1 MSISSK
7 DVFALRKQGELGQA
21 FAIAEQL
28 ISEKPADEW
37 NQRAYAWCVIDLI
50 KQAAAANDHS
60 AVAGYFAAL
69 EKIAIPDDEIL
80 QKSLNSLR
88 VMTSPAAPFIQQ
100 AKQAS
105 EAKDHNKAISAYKQA
120 LHVMP
125 GDPSLRNNLGWELYR
140 QAKHLLQLDPIN
152 VFAIKRLL
160 HDYMQLQLERPSL
173 LHSSMLRIADGVSK
187 EASFDLPAF
196 ITFWGLTSFQ
206 PDDFE
211 PFVQAETGNRFSSLA
226 ERVLTHAVKQA
237 VQQENRPFLTQAL
250 PLLDKVITKSDDPI
264 WLIFHKAKA
273 LSLLGEHEAAFKFAA
288 DVAKRKMGD
297 YWIWELLGD
306 IKQAHHPDNAAYF
319 YGKALSIKAPEQY
332 LAKLR
337 LKLAKWF
344 LSKDN
349 YAAAKCEL
357 ACIQANAAET
367 GQNLPADS
375 QQLIQQNWYNDT
387 QAVASNKGFYLKA
400 AEQADNE
407 LYSAMPSYF
416 GVVADSFAIKDK
428 PHKKKYRLLIKI
440 PNKTDPVESVVS
452 EQKLK
457 AQKLT
462 TGDAI
467 SVKGEK
473 GADGKF
479 LILAISPSPN
489 NSPPDLIKEF
499 SEHCVVSDN
508 GLGFTVNGIFIDP
521 ATIKEHNIKNNNTVS
536 GLAIKSFDKKKSRWG
551 WKTLNITD
559 VQVD

>member
-28 ISEKPADEW
+28 ISEKPSDEW
-37 NQRAYAWCVIDLI
+37 NQRAYAYCVIDLI
-50 KQAAAANDHS
+50 KQATAANDHS
-60 AVAGYFAAL
+60 AVEGYFDAL

-80 QKSLNSLR
+80 QKSLNNLR

-105 EAKDHNKAISAYKQA
+105 EAKDHNRAISAYKQA
-120 LHVMP
+120 LQVMP

-140 QAKHLLQLDPIN
+140 QAKQLLQLEPIN
-152 VFAIKRLL
+152 VFATKRLL

-173 LHSSMLRIADGVSK
+173 LHSSMLRIADGLSK

-196 ITFWGLTSFQ
+196 LTFWGLTNFQ

-211 PFVQAETGNRFSSLA
+211 YYVQRETGNKFASLA
-226 ERVLTHAVKQA
+226 ERVMTHAIKQA
-237 VQQENRPFLTQAL
+237 VAQENRPFLNQIL
-250 PLLDKVITKSDDPI
+250 PLLDKVIAKSDDPI
-264 WLIFHKAKA
+264 WLIFNKAKA
-273 LSLLGEHEAAFKFAA
+273 LTLLGQHDTAFKFAA
-288 DVAKRKMGD
+288 DVAKRKMSD

-306 IKQAHHPDNAAYF
+306 IKFSQQPDNAALF
-319 YGKALSIKAPEQY
+319 YGKALSLNAPEQY

-349 YAAAKCEL
+349 YEAAKCEL
-357 ACIQANAAET
+357 TCIQATTTET
-367 GQNLPADS
+367 GQNLSADC
-375 QQLIQQNWYNDT
+375 QQLIQQNWYNET
-387 QAVASNKGFYLKA
+387 QATASNKSFYLKA

-407 LYSAMPSYF
+407 LYSAMPSYY

-462 TGDAI
+462 TGDSI
-467 SVKGEK
+467 CVKGEK
-473 GADGKF
+473 GTDGKF
-479 LILAISPSPN
+479 LILSISASPN

-499 SEHCVVSDN
+499 NEHCVVSDN

-521 ATIKEHNIKNNNTVS
+521 ATIKKHNIKNNNTVS
-536 GLAIKSFDKKKSRWG
+536 GVAIKSFDKKKVRWG
-551 WKTLNITD
+551 WKTLKITD
-559 VQVD
+559 VQVS

>member
-50 KQAAAANDHS
+50 KQATAANDHS

-69 EKIAIPDDEIL
+69 EKIAIPADEIL

-140 QAKHLLQLDPIN
+140 QAKQLVQLESIN

-173 LHSSMLRIADGVSK
+173 LHSSMLRIADGLSK

-196 ITFWGLTSFQ
+196 LTFWGLGNFQ
-206 PDDFE
+206 PDDFL
-211 PFVQAETGNRFSSLA
+211 PYVQPDTGNKFSSLA
-226 ERVLTHAVKQA
+226 EKVISHAVKQA
-237 VQQENRPFLTQAL
+237 VTQENKLFLEQAL
-250 PLLDKVITKSDDPI
+250 PLLDDVIIKSEDPI
-264 WLIFHKAKA
+264 WLIFNKAKA
-273 LSLLGEHEAAFKFAA
+273 LMTLGKFDEAFKFTV
-288 DVAKRKMGD
+288 DVTKRKMGE

-306 IKQAHHPDNAAYF
+306 IKAAQHSHDALFF

-337 LKLAKWF
+337 IKLCKLF
-344 LSKDN
+344 LNSEN

-357 ACIQANAAET
+357 EQIQAYANEAA
-367 GQNLPADS
+367 QNLS
-375 QQLIQQNWYNDT
+375 QEAMQLMQQPWY
-387 QAVASNKGFYLKA
+387 QATTALKSNQPFYQQAAST
-400 AEQADNE
+400 AEQV
-407 LYSAMPSYF
+407 LYSTLPYYY
-416 GVVADSFAIKDK
+416 GVVAESFALKDK
-428 PHKKKYRLLIKI
+428 PHKKKFRLYLTL
-440 PNKTDPVESVVS
+440 PNKREPVIAVVA

-457 AQKLT
+457 AHNITL
-462 TGDAI
+462 GDAI
-467 SVKGEK
+467 MVKGESQP
-473 GADGKF
+473 DGKF
-479 LILAISPSPN
+479 NVLVVAAADAERAADLVKNFNESCVIS
-489 NSPPDLIKEF
+489 E
-499 SEHCVVSDN
+499 N
-508 GLGFTVNGIFIDP
+508 GLGFTSSSIFIDSAKVKQYNIQNN
-521 ATIKEHNIKNNNTVS
+521 ATVA
-536 GLAIKSFDKKKSRWG
+536 GVAIRSFDKKKERWG
-551 WKTLNITD
+551 WKAFRIDN
-559 VQVD
+559 VQV